1 MRDED
6 KTKEQ
11 LINELREVRKLVRK
25 LESSCIES
33 RKSAETLRYFKKAF
47 ETMQIGVTITDLE
60 GNIFY
65 INPAD
70 QAMHGYS
77 EEESKNND
85 ISIFAPAKKR
95 KRLSAGE
102 LASMK
107 KWKRITINKRKD
119 SSIFPVQLMSDV
131 IKDSEGQP
139 VGIITTCEDITDRKN
154 MENEIKGKID
164 ELERFYEVTIHRE
177 AKMKEL
183 KKEIKRLQD
192 ELSHY
197 KEVLSS

>member
-1 MRDED
+1 MNDKD
-6 KTKEQ
+6 KTKAQ
-11 LINELREVRKLVRK
+11 LINELQEFRKLVRE
-25 LESSCIES
+25 LESSCMDS
-33 RKSAETLRYFKKAF
+33 RKSAETLLYFKKAF

-70 QAMHGYS
+70 LAMHGYS
-77 EEESKNND
+77 EEESKNKK

-95 KRLSAGE
+95 KPLSTGD

-119 SSIFPVQLMSDV
+119 GSIFPVQLMSDV

-139 VGIITTCEDITDRKN
+139 VGIITTCEDITDRKK

-183 KKEIKRLQD
+183 KRDIKRLQD

>member
-1 MRDED
+1 
-6 KTKEQ
+6 
-11 LINELREVRKLVRK
+11 
-25 LESSCIES
+25 
-33 RKSAETLRYFKKAF
+33 
-47 ETMQIGVTITDLE
+47 
-60 GNIFY
+60 
-65 INPAD
+65 
-70 QAMHGYS
+70 
-77 EEESKNND
+77 
-85 ISIFAPAKKR
+85 
-95 KRLSAGE
+95 
-102 LASMK
+102 
-107 KWKRITINKRKD
+107 
-119 SSIFPVQLMSDV
+119 MSDV